1 MQSAAA
7 RLGFHVGQAWGE
19 EGRVE
24 VKPQDE
30 QCLEQTQQADLASP
44 AAGQGAQGSAAHV
57 SHPPQRSQ
65 QRPAQGL
72 QASGIV
78 PKQSQKRV
86 AAPPGKQQQAQTRRR
101 PDRRRTLEEGA

>member
-72 QASGIV
+72 RERNCPEAEPKKGSG
-78 PKQSQKRV
+78 PTRK
-86 AAPPGKQQQAQTRRR
+86 AAAGTDAPPA
-101 PDRRRTLEEGA
+101 